1 MGRSRTS
8 ILGVNAL
15 SSESSLRLYLVRKLE
30 LWRINRAEMFPV
42 DRRKKGAGVGRQSIN
57 EEGWKKRDVDDMK
70 KREKAGK
77 IHLYGSDD

>member
-1 MGRSRTS
+1 MGVKT
-8 ILGVNAL
+8 L

-42 DRRKKGAGVGRQSIN
+42 DGRKRGVGVGRQSIN
-57 EEGWKKRDVDDMK
+57 EEGWKKREVDDRNN

-77 IHLYGSDD
+77 IHLYGNDE